1 MVKLTHFDIN
11 QITPFSV
18 GFDRVFN
25 RLADYGTTYETGG
38 FPPYNIRKTD
48 DFKHV
53 IEIALAGF
61 SKDEI
66 DVVLTD
72 GILEIKSKNTV
83 TSDKPK
89 KLKDGDMQY
98 STDRNQWD
106 LKTHPDGES
115 SFYQKTSQY
124 DSDVLIHKGIAK
136 RAFTRKFTLADD
148 IEIKDAKLKNGLLEI
163 ELEQIVP
170 EHKKPK
176 TIKVN

>member
-11 QITPFSV
+11 QITPFSI
-18 GFDRVFN
+18 GFDRVFD
-25 RLADYGTTYETGG
+25 RLVDYGTTYETGG

-53 IEIALAGF
+53 IELALAGF
-61 SKDEI
+61 SKDEVE
-66 DVVLTD
+66 VVLTD
-72 GILEIKSKNTV
+72 GVLVIKSADLL
-83 TSDKPK
+83 S
-89 KLKDGDMQY
+89 Q
-98 STDRNQWD
+98 TDPNEG
-106 LKTHPDGES
+106 L
-115 SFYQKTSQY
+115 
-124 DSDVLIHKGIAK
+124 VHKGIAK